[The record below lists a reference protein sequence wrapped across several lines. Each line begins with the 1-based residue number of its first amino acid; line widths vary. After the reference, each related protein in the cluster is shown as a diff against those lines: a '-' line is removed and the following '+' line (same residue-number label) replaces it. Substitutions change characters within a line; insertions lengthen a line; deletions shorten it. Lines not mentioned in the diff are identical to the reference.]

1 MRTIYLDM
9 DGVVADFNKFS
20 SDLLGRQVGCG
31 EQDLTDEEWK
41 ILASVDNIYAKIPL
55 IEESTRLVAMAKIF
69 QTRFYVEFLTA
80 IPRRT
85 TMPTAEQD
93 KKEWLSKYYPGFRMN
108 IGPFSADKHKWCKP
122 GDILI
127 DDKFSNIMDW
137 HAAGGVAIYH
147 KADFDI
153 TIKHLLYAIDKDT
166 AIMLA

>member
-1 MRTIYLDM
+1 MRTIYIDM

-20 SDLLGRQVGCG
+20 SDLLGRQVGWG

-41 ILASVDNIYAKIPL
+41 VLASVDNIYAKIPL

-93 KKEWLSKYYPGFRMN
+93 KK
-108 IGPFSADKHKWCKP
+108 
-122 GDILI
+122 
-127 DDKFSNIMDW
+127 
-137 HAAGGVAIYH
+137 
-147 KADFDI
+147 
-153 TIKHLLYAIDKDT
+153 
-166 AIMLA
+166 